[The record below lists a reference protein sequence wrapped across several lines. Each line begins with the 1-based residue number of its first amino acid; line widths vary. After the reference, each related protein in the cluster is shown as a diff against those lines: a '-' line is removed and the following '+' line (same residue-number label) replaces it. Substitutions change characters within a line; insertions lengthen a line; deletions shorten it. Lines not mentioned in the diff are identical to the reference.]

1 MFKQIQNP
9 TILTVLLSASL
20 FMILGCSSVSVKTD
34 FDPGIDFSTY
44 KTYMWYAGEMPED
57 DALSANPLVKKRVA
71 SGVEKALE
79 TKGYVKGSAEEYDFV
94 VIIHA
99 GSKEKMNVTSY
110 GYGGYG
116 YGRYGRRG
124 GWGGGYGTTNVH
136 YYDETTLI
144 IDLIDAEKKEMVWR
158 GTGVGT
164 VKEYSDQ
171 EEMQEGIDKV
181 VAKILADFPPEKK

>member
-9 TILTVLLSASL
+9 TILTVLLSAGL
-20 FMILGCSSVSVKTD
+20 FMIWGCSSISVKTD
-34 FDPGIDFSTY
+34 FDPESDFSTY
-44 KTYMWYAGEMPED
+44 KTYMWYAGEMPKD

-79 TKGYVKGSAEEYDFV
+79 TKGYSKGSEDDFDFV

-99 GSKEKMNVTSY
+99 GTKEKMQVTSY

-116 YGRYGRRG
+116 YGRH
-124 GWGGGYGTTNVH
+124 TDVH

-144 IDLIDAEKKEMVWR
+144 IDLVDAEKKELVWR

-164 VKEYSDQ
+164 VKEYSDR
-171 EEMQEGIDKV
+171 EEMQEAIDKV
-181 VAKILADFPPEKK
+181 VAKILADFPPEKNSKV